1 MATERT
7 DQRREAG
14 QRTRDGLLAAAVE
27 LLAQRGQEGVTL
39 REITDRAGANVSAV
53 SYHFGSLK
61 TLCDSAVEQALE
73 RYLDAQIEAVAS
85 LDATS
90 GIEDLA
96 AAFTRPMLHALA
108 AGGRDLAVIRT
119 VARVGIDPPEGWD
132 RLAAKFQRSR
142 RDVVQRL
149 SANLPGVG
157 EQELDFRIRCAAGL
171 LNWLALA
178 PIGAELTAEPPEQ
191 IERWLVAVLAGA
203 FRGSTDTGSTG
214 TRSPNTGSPNT
225 G

>member
-14 QRTRDGLLAAAVE
+14 QRTRDGLLAAAVD

-39 REITDRAGANVSAV
+39 REITDHAGANVSAV

-61 TLCDSAVEQALE
+61 TLCDSAIEHALE
-73 RYLDAQIEAVAS
+73 QYLDAQINAVAS

-90 GIEDLA
+90 SIEDLA
-96 AAFTRPMLHALA
+96 AAFTRPMMRALA
-108 AGGRDLAVIRT
+108 AGGQDLAVIRT

-132 RLAAKFQRSR
+132 RLAAKFQQSR
-142 RDVVQRL
+142 RDVVRQL

-178 PIGAELTAEPPEQ
+178 PIGAELAAEPPEQ
-191 IERWLVAVLAGA
+191 IERWLVPVLAGA
-203 FRGSTDTGSTG
+203 FRGS
-214 TRSPNTGSPNT
+214 PNIG
-225 G
+225 